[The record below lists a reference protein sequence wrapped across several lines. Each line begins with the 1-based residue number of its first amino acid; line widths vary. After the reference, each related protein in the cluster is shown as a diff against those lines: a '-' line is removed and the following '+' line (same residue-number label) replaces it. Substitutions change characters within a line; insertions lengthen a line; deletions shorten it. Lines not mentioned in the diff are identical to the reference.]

1 MTKRILSLFI
11 VFLGVV
17 SISNAQITEKP
28 NFGKI
33 ALLNATIHTVSDGV
47 IENGIVLI
55 DGERIVFVGNNV
67 KPTADYTMID
77 LTGKHIWPG
86 MIDAGTSLGLI
97 EISAVPVT
105 VDNAEVGNFN
115 PNMRAFT
122 AINPNSAAIAINR
135 VEGVTTV
142 IAEPSSGLISG
153 VATLIDLFGYS
164 PDSMAV
170 KADAAMIMN
179 WPISGRRGWF
189 DQRTDEQ
196 LKEQFETQLKEMKET
211 WNKAKFY
218 HTMMSAFEASP
229 SGKTQPDKD
238 QQMEGMRNVFRG
250 TLPVMIRVDREGD
263 IKEAL
268 KWVADNPDVK
278 FIFTSVAEGWRVAD
292 EIAAANVPVIVGP
305 VLRLP
310 SRGYDHYL
318 RPYQNAGLLHKAGVL
333 VALRTGQTE
342 NVRNLPFQAGYA
354 ATYGM
359 PYDEAVKSITLNP
372 AKIFGVDD
380 RIGSISEGKIAN
392 LVVTNGDL
400 LETMTQV
407 EMVFIRG
414 RDIPLTSRQEQLY
427 RQFINRDATN

>member
-1 MTKRILSLFI
+1 MTKRLLTS
-11 VFLGVV
+11 VFLIAAWVAV
-17 SISNAQITEKP
+17 ASAQITEKP
-28 NFGKI
+28 AFGKF
-33 ALLNATIHTVSDGV
+33 ALINATIHTVSDGT
-47 IENGIVLI
+47 IENGVVLI
-55 DGERIVFVGNNV
+55 NGERIEFVGRNV
-67 KPTADYTMID
+67 KPTADYTVID
-77 LTGKHIWPG
+77 LSGKHIWPG

-122 AINPNSAAIAINR
+122 AINPNAAAIPVTR
-135 VEGVTTV
+135 VEGVTSV
-142 IAEPSSGLISG
+142 IAEPASGLISG
-153 VATLIDLFGYS
+153 TATLIDLFGYS

-179 WPISGRRGWF
+179 WPFSGRRGWF

-196 LKEQFETQLKEMKET
+196 VKEQFESQLKDMRET

-218 HTMMSAFEASP
+218 HEMMTAYESSP
-229 SGKTQPDKD
+229 TGKTRPDKD

-250 TLPVMIRVDREGD
+250 TLPVMIRVDREVD
-263 IKEAL
+263 IREAL
-268 KWVADNPDVK
+268 KWVAANPDVK

-292 EIAAANVPVIVGP
+292 EIAAAKVPVIVGP

-310 SRGYDHYL
+310 SRDYDHYL

-342 NVRNLPFQAGYA
+342 NVRNLPFQAGYS

-359 PYDEAVKSITLNP
+359 PYDEAVKAVTLNP

-380 RIGSISEGKIAN
+380 RLGSISTGKTAN

-400 LETMTQV
+400 LETMTKV

-414 RDIPLTSRQEQLY
+414 RNIPLTSRQEQLY
-427 RQFINRDATN
+427 REFINRDATN

>member
-1 MTKRILSLFI
+1 MNKRLFNL
-11 VFLGVV
+11 VLLCVAL
-17 SISNAQITEKP
+17 ISTAAAQITEKP
-28 NFGKI
+28 GFGKF
-33 ALLNATIHTVSDGV
+33 ALVGATIHTVSDGTIQNGV
-47 IENGIVLI
+47 ILI
-55 DGERIVFVGNNV
+55 NGERIEFVGSNV
-67 KPTADYTMID
+67 KPTADYVVID
-77 LTGKHIWPG
+77 LTGKHVWPG
-86 MIDAGTSLGLI
+86 MIDAGTSLGLV

-122 AINPNSAAIAINR
+122 AINPNSAAIPVNR

-142 IAEPSSGLISG
+142 IAEPTSGLISG
-153 VATLIDLFGYS
+153 TATLIDLFGYS

-170 KADAAMIMN
+170 KADAAMVMN
-179 WPISGRRGWF
+179 WPVSGRRGWF

-196 LKEQFETQLKEMKET
+196 LKEQFETQLKEMRET

-218 HTMMSAFEASP
+218 HEMMSAFEASP
-229 SGKTQPDKD
+229 TGKTRPDKD
-238 QQMEGMRNVFRG
+238 QQMEGMRAVFRG
-250 TLPVMIRVDREGD
+250 ALPVMIRVDREGD
-263 IKEAL
+263 IREAL
-268 KWVADNPDVK
+268 KWVSDNPSVK

-292 EIAAANVPVIVGP
+292 EIAAAKVPVIVGP

-318 RPYQNAGLLHKAGVL
+318 RPYQNAGILHKAGVL
-333 VALRTGQTE
+333 VALRTGQME

-354 ATYGM
+354 AAYGM
-359 PYDEAVKSITLNP
+359 PYDEAVKAITINP

-380 RIGSISEGKIAN
+380 RIGSITKGKIAN

-407 EMVFIRG
+407 EKVFIRG
-414 RDIPLTSRQEQLY
+414 RDLPLSSRQEQLY

>member
-1 MTKRILSLFI
+1 MNKRLITLVILCS
-11 VFLGVV
+11 VWVA
-17 SISNAQITEKP
+17 SAAAQITEKP
-28 NFGKI
+28 SFGKF
-33 ALLNATIHTVSDGV
+33 ALVNATIHTVSNGM
-47 IENGIVLI
+47 IENGVVLI
-55 DGERIVFVGNNV
+55 HGERIEFVGNNV
-67 KPTADYTMID
+67 KPTADYTVID

-86 MIDAGTSLGLI
+86 MIDAGTSLGLV
-97 EISAVPVT
+97 EISAIPVT
-105 VDNAEVGNFN
+105 VDNAELGNFN

-122 AINPNSAAIAINR
+122 AINPNSAAIAVNR

-142 IAEPSSGLISG
+142 IAEPTSGFISG
-153 VATLIDLFGYS
+153 TATLIDLFGYS

-170 KADAAMIMN
+170 KADAAMVMN
-179 WPISGRRGWF
+179 WPAAGRRGWF
-189 DQRTDEQ
+189 DQRTDDQ
-196 LKEQFETQLKEMKET
+196 IKEQFETQLKEMRET

-218 HTMMSAFEASP
+218 HEMMTAFETSP
-229 SGKTQPDKD
+229 TGKTRPDKD

-250 TLPVMIRVDREGD
+250 TLPVMVRVDREGD
-263 IKEAL
+263 IREAL
-268 KWVADNPDVK
+268 KWVAANPDVK

-310 SRGYDHYL
+310 SREYDHYQ

-342 NVRNLPFQAGYA
+342 NVRNLPFQAGYS

-359 PYDEAVKSITLNP
+359 PYDEAVKAVTLNP

-380 RIGSISEGKIAN
+380 RLGSITKGKMAN

-400 LETMTQV
+400 LETMTHV

-414 RDIPLTSRQEQLY
+414 RNLPLSSRQEQLY
-427 RQFINRDATN
+427 RQFIDRDATN

>member
-1 MTKRILSLFI
+1 MNKHILSCVLIGIFW
-11 VFLGVV
+11 VATA
-17 SISNAQITEKP
+17 SAQITEKP
-28 NFGKI
+28 AFGKF
-33 ALLNATIHTVSDGV
+33 ALINATVHTVSDGV
-47 IENGIVLI
+47 IMNGVVLVN
-55 DGERIVFVGNNV
+55 GERIEFVGSNV
-67 KPTADYTMID
+67 KPTADYTVID

-97 EISAVPVT
+97 EISAIPVT

-122 AINPNSAAIAINR
+122 AINPNSPAIAVTR

-142 IAEPSSGLISG
+142 IAEPASGLISG
-153 VATLIDLFGYS
+153 TATLIDLFGYS

-179 WPISGRRGWF
+179 WPVAGRRGWF
-189 DQRTDEQ
+189 DQRTDDQ
-196 LKEQFETQLKEMKET
+196 LKEQFEAQLHEMRDR
-211 WNKAKFY
+211 WSKAKFY
-218 HTMMSAFEASP
+218 HEMMAAFERAP
-229 SGKTQPDKD
+229 AGKTRPDKD

-250 TLPVMIRVDREGD
+250 EIPVMIRVDREAD
-263 IKEAL
+263 IREAL
-268 KWVADNPDVK
+268 KWVAANPDVK

-292 EIAAANVPVIVGP
+292 EIAAAKVPVIVGP

-310 SRGYDHYL
+310 SRDYDHYQ
-318 RPYQNAGLLHKAGVL
+318 RPYQNAGILHKAGVL

-342 NVRNLPFQAGYA
+342 NVRNLPFQAGYS

-359 PYDEAVKSITLNP
+359 PKDEAVKAVTLNP

-380 RIGSISEGKIAN
+380 RLGSIAPGKIAN
-392 LVVTNGDL
+392 IVVTNGDL

-414 RDIPLTSRQEQLY
+414 RNLPLTSRQVQLY
-427 RQFINRDATN
+427 REFIDRDATN

>member
-122 AINPNSAAIAINR
+122 AINPNSVAIAVNR

-179 WPISGRRGWF
+179 WPVSGRRGWF

-196 LKEQFETQLKEMKET
+196 LKEQFEAQLKEMKET

-359 PYDEAVKSITLNP
+359 PYDEAVKAITLNP

>member
-1 MTKRILSLFI
+1 MNKRILSLFI

-77 LTGKHIWPG
+77 LTGKHVWPG
-86 MIDAGTSLGLI
+86 MIDAGTSLGLV
-97 EISAVPVT
+97 EISAFPVT

-142 IAEPSSGLISG
+142 IAEPSSGFISG

-170 KADAAMIMN
+170 KADAAMVMN
-179 WPISGRRGWF
+179 WPVSGRRGWF

-196 LKEQFETQLKEMKET
+196 LKEQFETQLKDMKET

-218 HTMMSAFEASP
+218 HTMMSSFEASP
-229 SGKTQPDKD
+229 TGKTRPNKD
-238 QQMEGMRNVFRG
+238 QQMDGMRNVFRG

-292 EIAAANVPVIVGP
+292 EIAAAKVPVIVGP

-310 SRGYDHYL
+310 SRGYDSYQ
-318 RPYQNAGLLHKAGVL
+318 RPYENAGLLHKAGVL

-359 PYDEAVKSITLNP
+359 PYEEALKSITLNP

-427 RQFINRDATN
+427 REFINRDATN

>member
-1 MTKRILSLFI
+1 
-11 VFLGVV
+11 
-17 SISNAQITEKP
+17 
-28 NFGKI
+28 
-33 ALLNATIHTVSDGV
+33 
-47 IENGIVLI
+47 
-55 DGERIVFVGNNV
+55 
-67 KPTADYTMID
+67 
-77 LTGKHIWPG
+77 
-86 MIDAGTSLGLI
+86 
-97 EISAVPVT
+97 
-105 VDNAEVGNFN
+105 
-115 PNMRAFT
+115 
-122 AINPNSAAIAINR
+122 
-135 VEGVTTV
+135 
-142 IAEPSSGLISG
+142 

>member
-17 SISNAQITEKP
+17 SISSAQITEKP

-122 AINPNSAAIAINR
+122 AINPNSAAIAVNR

-142 IAEPSSGLISG
+142 IAEPSSGVISG

-179 WPISGRRGWF
+179 WPVSGRRGWF

-218 HTMMSAFEASP
+218 HTMMTAFEASP
-229 SGKTQPDKD
+229 TGKTKPDKD

-263 IKEAL
+263 IREAL
-268 KWVADNPDVK
+268 KWVADNPDVN
-278 FIFTSVAEGWRVAD
+278 FIFTSVSEGWRVAD

-318 RPYQNAGLLHKAGVL
+318 RPYENAGLLHKAGVL

-407 EMVFIRG
+407 ERVFIRG
-414 RDIPLTSRQEQLY
+414 RDIPMTSRQEQLY

>member
-1 MTKRILSLFI
+1 MNKRFFILILLCAAWVTSA
-11 VFLGVV
+11 
-17 SISNAQITEKP
+17 SAQITEKP
-28 NFGKI
+28 AFGKF
-33 ALLNATIHTVSDGV
+33 ALINATIHTVSDGV
-47 IENGIVLI
+47 IQNGVVLI
-55 DGERIVFVGNNV
+55 NGERIEFVGNNV
-67 KPTADYTMID
+67 KPTADYTVVD

-122 AINPNSAAIAINR
+122 AINPNSAAIAVNR
-135 VEGVTTV
+135 VEGVTSV
-142 IAEPSSGLISG
+142 IAEPASGFISG
-153 VATLIDLFGYS
+153 TATLIDLFGYS
-164 PDSMAV
+164 PDTMAV
-170 KADAAMIMN
+170 KADAAMVMN
-179 WPISGRRGWF
+179 WPASGRRGWF

-196 LKEQFETQLKEMKET
+196 VKEQFETQLKEMRDT
-211 WNKAKFY
+211 WSKAKFY
-218 HTMMSAFEASP
+218 HEMMTAFETSP
-229 SGKTQPDKD
+229 IGKTRPDKD

-250 TLPVMIRVDREGD
+250 TLPVMVRVDREGD
-263 IKEAL
+263 IREAL
-268 KWVADNPDVK
+268 KWVAANPDVK

-310 SRGYDHYL
+310 SRDYDHYL

-342 NVRNLPFQAGYA
+342 NVRNLPFQAGYS

-359 PYDEAVKSITLNP
+359 PYDEAVKAVTLNP

-380 RIGSISEGKIAN
+380 RLGSITKGKMAN

-414 RDIPLTSRQEQLY
+414 RNLPLSSRQEQLY
-427 RQFINRDATN
+427 RQFIDRDATN

>member
-1 MTKRILSLFI
+1 MSKR
-11 VFLGVV
+11 FLTLGLLIAAWV
-17 SISNAQITEKP
+17 STASAQITEKP
-28 NFGKI
+28 AFGLF
-33 ALLNATIHTVSDGV
+33 ALINATIHTVSDGV
-47 IENGIVLI
+47 IENGVVLI
-55 DGERIVFVGNNV
+55 NGERIEFVGNNV
-67 KPTADYTMID
+67 KPTAGYTVVD

-122 AINPNSAAIAINR
+122 AINPNSAAIAVNR

-142 IAEPSSGLISG
+142 IAEPTSGLISG
-153 VATLIDLFGYS
+153 TATLIDLFGYS

-179 WPISGRRGWF
+179 WPASGRRGWF

-196 LKEQFETQLKEMKET
+196 VKEQFETQLKDMRET

-218 HTMMSAFEASP
+218 HDMMTAFESSP
-229 SGKTQPDKD
+229 AGKTRPGKD

-250 TLPVMIRVDREGD
+250 TLPVMVRVDREAD
-263 IKEAL
+263 IREAL
-268 KWVADNPDVK
+268 KWVAANSDVR

-310 SRGYDHYL
+310 SREYDHYQ

-333 VALRTGQTE
+333 VALRTGQAE
-342 NVRNLPFQAGYA
+342 NVRNLPFQAGYSA
-354 ATYGM
+354 AYGM
-359 PYDEAVKSITLNP
+359 PYDEAVKAVTLNP

-380 RIGSISEGKIAN
+380 RLGSITAGKMAN

-400 LETMTQV
+400 LETMTRV

-414 RDIPLTSRQEQLY
+414 RSLPLSSRQEQLY
-427 RQFINRDATN
+427 REFIDRDATN

>member
-17 SISNAQITEKP
+17 SISSAQITEKP

-67 KPTADYTMID
+67 KPTADYTIID

-122 AINPNSAAIAINR
+122 AINPNSAAIAVNR

-142 IAEPSSGLISG
+142 IAEPSSGVISG

-179 WPISGRRGWF
+179 WPVSGRRGWF

-218 HTMMSAFEASP
+218 HTMMTAFEASP
-229 SGKTQPDKD
+229 TGKTKPDKD

-263 IKEAL
+263 IREAL
-268 KWVADNPDVK
+268 KWVADNPDVN
-278 FIFTSVAEGWRVAD
+278 FIFTSVSEGWRVAD

-318 RPYQNAGLLHKAGVL
+318 RPYENAGLLHKAGVL

-407 EMVFIRG
+407 ERVFIRG
-414 RDIPLTSRQEQLY
+414 RDILMTSRQEQLY

>member
-1 MTKRILSLFI
+1 MSKRLLTLVLLLAAWVTTAS
-11 VFLGVV
+11 
-17 SISNAQITEKP
+17 AQITEKP
-28 NFGKI
+28 AFGKF
-33 ALLNATIHTVSDGV
+33 ALINATIHTVSDGM
-47 IENGIVLI
+47 IENGVVLI
-55 DGERIVFVGNNV
+55 NGERIEFVGNNV
-67 KPTADYTMID
+67 KPTAGYTVVD
-77 LTGKHIWPG
+77 LAGKHIWPG

-122 AINPNSAAIAINR
+122 AINPNSAAIAVNR

-142 IAEPSSGLISG
+142 IAEPASGLISG
-153 VATLIDLFGYS
+153 TATLIDLFGYS

-179 WPISGRRGWF
+179 WPVSGRRGWF

-196 LKEQFETQLKEMKET
+196 LKEQFETQLKEMRET

-218 HTMMSAFEASP
+218 HEMMSAFEAAP
-229 SGKTQPDKD
+229 AGKTRPDKD

-250 TLPVMIRVDREGD
+250 TLPVMIRVDSEGD
-263 IKEAL
+263 IREAL
-268 KWVADNPDVK
+268 KWVAANPDVK
-278 FIFTSVAEGWRVAD
+278 FIFSSVAEGWRVAD

-310 SRGYDHYL
+310 SRDYDHYQ
-318 RPYQNAGLLHKAGVL
+318 RPYQNAGILQKAGVL

-342 NVRNLPFQAGYA
+342 NVRNLPFQAGYS

-359 PYDEAVKSITLNP
+359 PKHEAVKALTINP

-380 RIGSISEGKIAN
+380 RLGSITAGKIAN

-414 RDIPLTSRQEQLY
+414 RNIPLSSRQEQLY
-427 RQFINRDATN
+427 REFIDRDATN

>member
-1 MTKRILSLFI
+1 MSKRLLTLVI
-11 VFLGVV
+11 VLAAWFNT
-17 SISNAQITEKP
+17 STAQITEKP
-28 NFGKI
+28 AFGKF
-33 ALLNATIHTVSDGV
+33 ALINATIHTVSDGV
-47 IENGIVLI
+47 IQNGVVLV
-55 DGERIVFVGNNV
+55 DGERIAFVGNNV
-67 KPTADYTMID
+67 KPTADYTVID
-77 LTGKHIWPG
+77 LAGKHIWPG

-122 AINPNSAAIAINR
+122 AINPNSAAIAVNR

-142 IAEPSSGLISG
+142 IAEPASGLISG
-153 VATLIDLFGYS
+153 TATLIDLFGYS

-179 WPISGRRGWF
+179 WPVSGRRGWF

-196 LKEQFETQLKEMKET
+196 LKEQFESQLKDMRET

-218 HTMMSAFEASP
+218 HEMMTAYESSP
-229 SGKTQPDKD
+229 AGKTRPDKD
-238 QQMEGMRNVFRG
+238 QQMEAMRDVFRG
-250 TLPVMIRVDREGD
+250 KLPVMVDVDREGD
-263 IKEAL
+263 IREAL
-268 KWVADNPDVK
+268 KWVAANPDVK
-278 FIFTSVAEGWRVAD
+278 FIFSSVAEGWRVAD
-292 EIAAANVPVIVGP
+292 EIAAAKVPVIVGP

-310 SRGYDHYL
+310 SRDYDHYQ

-342 NVRNLPFQAGYA
+342 NVRNLPFQAGYSA
-354 ATYGM
+354 AYGM
-359 PYDEAVKSITLNP
+359 PYDEAVKAVTLNP

-380 RIGSISEGKIAN
+380 RLGSITTGKIAN

-400 LETMTQV
+400 LETMTRV

-414 RDIPLTSRQEQLY
+414 RNIPLTSRQEQLY
-427 RQFINRDATN
+427 REFIDRDATN

>member
-1 MTKRILSLFI
+1 MTNRLLSL
-11 VFLGVV
+11 VLLCVV
-17 SISNAQITEKP
+17 WVSAATAQITEKP
-28 NFGKI
+28 SFGKI
-33 ALLNATIHTVSDGV
+33 ALINATIHTVSDGM
-47 IENGIVLI
+47 IRNGVVLI
-55 DGERIVFVGNNV
+55 HGERIEFVGNNV
-67 KPTADYTMID
+67 KPTADYTVVD

-122 AINPNSAAIAINR
+122 AINPNASAIPVTR

-142 IAEPSSGLISG
+142 ISEPASGLVSG
-153 VATLIDLFGYS
+153 TATLIDLFGYS

-170 KADAAMIMN
+170 KADAAMVMN
-179 WPISGRRGWF
+179 WPAAGRRGFF

-196 LKEQFETQLKEMKET
+196 IKEQFDAQLKEMREI

-218 HTMMSAFEASP
+218 HEMMTAFEAAP
-229 SGKTQPDKD
+229 AGKTRPDKD
-238 QQMEGMRNVFRG
+238 QQMDGMRNVFRG
-250 TLPVMIRVDREGD
+250 TLPVMIRVDREAD
-263 IKEAL
+263 IREAL
-268 KWVADNPDVK
+268 KWVAANPDVR

-292 EIAAANVPVIVGP
+292 EIAAAKVPVIVGP

-310 SRGYDHYL
+310 SRDYDHYQ

-354 ATYGM
+354 AAYGM
-359 PYDEAVKSITLNP
+359 PKHEAVKAVTLNP

-380 RIGSISEGKIAN
+380 RLGSVSAGKIAN

-414 RDIPLTSRQEQLY
+414 RNIPMTSRQEQLY
-427 RQFINRDATN
+427 REFINRDATN